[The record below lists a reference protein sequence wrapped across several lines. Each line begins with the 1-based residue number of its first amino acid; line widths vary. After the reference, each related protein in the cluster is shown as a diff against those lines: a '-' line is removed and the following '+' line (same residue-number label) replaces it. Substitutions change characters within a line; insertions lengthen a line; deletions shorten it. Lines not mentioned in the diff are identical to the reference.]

1 MIKFF
6 RTIRQRMLKENRF
19 SRYFLYAIGEIV
31 LVVIGILIALQL
43 NGLKEQRGRDAQ
55 ERRILTEMLAN
66 LRSDSLDMAGNKDR
80 SARVRNASKAVL
92 LQLEE
97 RIPWNDSMAHHYGSL
112 AHWSVSL
119 PVLSSYENL
128 KSIGFD
134 LITNDSL
141 RSMMHTLYAQQYP
154 FVIRME
160 QEYGESVRNLML
172 QPELT
177 RKTVTRERGNAK
189 PLDLQALM
197 DDHVFKETIR
207 SNISAQMAF
216 VGFYTKTLKLDVE
229 LMRMIEHELDMEQ

>member
-6 RTIRQRMLKENRF
+6 RTIRRSLLAQGRIT
-19 SRYFLYAIGEIV
+19 RYLTYAIGEIV

-66 LRSDSLDMAGNKDR
+66 LRSDSLDMAGNRDR
-80 SARVRNASKAVL
+80 SARVLNSSKAVL
-92 LQLEE
+92 RQLEE
-97 RIPWNDSMAHHYGSL
+97 RIPWNDSMAYHYGSL

-141 RSMMHTLYAQQYP
+141 RSLMHTLYAQQYP

-160 QEYGESVRNLML
+160 QGYGESVRNSML

-177 RKTVTRERGNAK
+177 RKTVTRSRREAE

-207 SNISAQMAF
+207 SNIIAQQAF
-216 VGFYTKTLKLDVE
+216 AAFYSKTLKLDVD
-229 LMRMIEHELDMEQ
+229 LMRLIEHELDMEQ

>member
-1 MIKFF
+1 MIRFF
-6 RTIRQRMLKENRF
+6 RTIRQSLLAQGRIT
-19 SRYFLYAIGEIV
+19 RYLTYAIGEIV
-31 LVVIGILIALQL
+31 LVVVGILIALQL

-66 LRSDSLDMAGNKDR
+66 LRSDSLDMAGNRDR
-80 SARVRNASKAVL
+80 NSRVLNASKAVL
-92 LQLEE
+92 RQLEE

-112 AHWSVSL
+112 GNWSVSL

-141 RSMMHTLYAQQYP
+141 RSMMHRLYAQQYP

-160 QEYGESVRNLML
+160 QEYGGSVRNLML

-177 RKTVTRERGNAK
+177 RKTVTRSRREAE

-207 SNISAQMAF
+207 SSIMAQQAF
-216 VGFYTKTLKLDVE
+216 VGFYTKTLELDVE
-229 LMRMIEHELDMEQ
+229 LMRMIKHELGKEQ

>member
-1 MIKFF
+1 MIRFF
-6 RTIRQRMLKENRF
+6 RTIRQGLWAQGRIT
-19 SRYFLYAIGEIV
+19 RYLTYAIGEIV

-66 LRSDSLDMAGNKDR
+66 LRSDSLDMAGNRDR
-80 SARVRNASKAVL
+80 STRVMNASQAVL
-92 LQLEE
+92 RQLEE

-112 AHWSVSL
+112 GYWSVSL

-141 RSMMHTLYAQQYP
+141 RSMMHRLYAQQYP

-160 QEYGESVRNLML
+160 QGYGESVRNMML

-177 RKTVTRERGNAK
+177 RKTVTLSRREAE

-207 SNISAQMAF
+207 SSIMAQQAF
-216 VGFYTKTLKLDVE
+216 ASIYAKTLKLDVD
-229 LMRMIEHELDMEQ
+229 LMRMIELELEKEQ